1 VEHQFVCTFF
11 GVAFCQRH
19 DIANDFM
26 VAKLYAFHHLTITNV
41 ETRNYA
47 FCQHAMASF
56 TVNLPSSNARPTI
69 TPRTPVPRRAAT
81 SSMSPIPPEDCNAT
95 CGYLAHTS
103 SFKET

>member
-1 VEHQFVCTFF
+1 
-11 GVAFCQRH
+11 
-19 DIANDFM
+19 M

-41 ETRNYA
+41 ETRDYA

-81 SSMSPIPPEDCNAT
+81 SLMSPMPPED
-95 CGYLAHTS
+95 
-103 SFKET
+103 